1 MNKYKSCELPGITKF
16 RDSWCKLGTG
26 MRVFVV
32 VVVVKGC
39 RDSVLQHERV
49 LEMYCTIIQLYLTS
63 QEYLLIN
70 GKDDKFLSFYFLTT
84 IKKSSRLNRDL
95 WSMARV

>member
-32 VVVVKGC
+32 VVVKEC